1 MDVSVE
7 EFWRNYEREIGEKV
21 LSRTMAQRF
30 ASAKDRGDWGLLVLS
45 ASALRFRKTPSDNW
59 FSSLFR
65 SSSAKV
71 PESQIEDSAIPFSS
85 ILEVS
90 NPPKKLLDI
99 LFGSPFSQFT
109 LRFSEGGKETSLRF
123 AVDPKS
129 DLVGRLKEC
138 LIS

>member
-1 MDVSVE
+1 MDLSVE

-30 ASAKDRGDWGLLVLS
+30 VSAKDRGDWGLLVLS
-45 ASALRFRKTPSDNW
+45 SSALRFRKTPSENW

-65 SSSAKV
+65 ASPAKV
-71 PESQIEDSAIPFSS
+71 PESQVEDSAIPFSS

-90 NPPKKLLDI
+90 DPPKKLLDM
-99 LFGSPFSQFT
+99 LFGSPFRQIT
-109 LRFSEGGKETSLRF
+109 VRFSASGAETQVRF

-129 DLVGRLKEC
+129 DLLARLKDC
-138 LIS
+138 LAR